1 MRRDEGRRCDVAT
14 HRPRRGCRLAA
25 CLMCLLLLLPCA
37 TMGATPEFANGLEI
51 LAPWPGQVVPVGGEL
66 EISVRLNLRCPEPD
80 CCCSS
85 ASRGA
90 WHEQALAVEIALV
103 ATLSGVQQRTRISEH
118 RVPLCHGECEPVQ
131 EDGLELHSRALAHH
145 LLKPRSVLLEV
156 TVWDDELEL
165 VINTYTYA
173 YACIYMYMYTC
184 KCI

>member
-1 MRRDEGRRCDVAT
+1 
-14 HRPRRGCRLAA
+14 
-25 CLMCLLLLLPCA
+25 
-37 TMGATPEFANGLEI
+37 MGATPEFANGLEI

-103 ATLSGVQQRTRISEH
+103 ATLSGVQQRTRIAEH
-118 RVPLCHGECEPVQ
+118 RVPLCHGECEAVQ

-165 VINTYTYA
+165 VINTYTHA

>member
-103 ATLSGVQQRTRISEH
+103 ATLSGVQQRTRITEH
-118 RVPLCHGECEPVQ
+118 RVPRCHGECEPVQ
-131 EDGLELHSRALAHH
+131 EDGELHSRALAHH